1 MITEHYMKM
10 NLPSLV
16 AVVALTL
23 GGSLDANAG
32 FVDVNLAGWKA
43 VGAYDTSDDSSNTRL
58 VIDLGASATIT
69 GFEYTNLSFTT
80 SGDSW
85 FSEFVIS
92 LNNTEVTQW
101 LDWRPSTTDA
111 GGSLGPISGS
121 FGGATGQAGP
131 YGAGGP
137 FTLIDGKILV
147 TTYLSY
153 FIDPV
158 GVTVQSG
165 NLRVNFVPE
174 PASYAMVALGLVCL
188 AGLAGIRRSRQGNS
202 QAVTTR
208 P

>member
-1 MITEHYMKM
+1 MKM

-16 AVVALTL
+16 AIVALTL
-23 GGSLDANAG
+23 GGALNANAG
-32 FVDVNLAGWKA
+32 YVDVNLAGWQA
-43 VGAYDTSDDSSNTRL
+43 LGAFDASDDTENTRL
-58 VIDLGASATIT
+58 VINLAPGWVGVT

-92 LNNTEVTQW
+92 VNNTGNTQW
-101 LDWRPSTTDA
+101 LDWRPSTTEA

-121 FGGATGQAGP
+121 FGGPTGQGGP

-137 FTLIDGKILV
+137 FTLVDGQILV

-158 GVTVQSG
+158 GITVQSG
-165 NLRVNFVPE
+165 NLRVNLVPE
-174 PASYAMVALGLVCL
+174 PSSYAMVALALGL
-188 AGLAGIRRSRQGNS
+188 AGLAGAGRWRRSNS
-202 QAVTTR
+202 
-208 P
+208 

>member
-1 MITEHYMKM
+1 MKM

-16 AVVALTL
+16 AFVALTL

-43 VGAYDTSDDSSNTRL
+43 LGAFDASDDSENTRL
-58 VIDLGASATIT
+58 VIDLGQSATIT
-69 GFEYTNLSFTT
+69 GFEYSNLRLTT

-92 LNNTEVTQW
+92 VNNTGNTQW
-101 LDWRPSTTDA
+101 LDWRPSTTEA

-121 FGGATGQAGP
+121 FGGTTGQGGP

-137 FTLIDGKILV
+137 FTLIDGRILV

-165 NLRVNFVPE
+165 NLRVNFIPE
-174 PASYAMVALGLVCL
+174 PATYAMVAFGLVCL
-188 AGLAGIRRSRQGNS
+188 AGLAGVRRSQQSNS
-202 QAVTTR
+202 
-208 P
+208 